1 MGAKVHIIPVDATSF
16 ATAQIEGNRMGI
28 VEKFAHTRV
37 YTDSTFT
44 FYVDSDYRALEFF
57 ELWHEFQE
65 RKVNAHK
72 LIRKAESMVS
82 DSTPQANELLEK
94 AKFYDDIYDFLDAE
108 RFAEA
113 AIEWAE
119 YEN

>member
-1 MGAKVHIIPVDATSF
+1 
-16 ATAQIEGNRMGI
+16 
-28 VEKFAHTRV
+28 
-37 YTDSTFT
+37 
-44 FYVDSDYRALEFF
+44 
-57 ELWHEFQE
+57 
-65 RKVNAHK
+65 
-72 LIRKAESMVS
+72 MVS